1 MVGPAVLA
9 ATRVRCHQHLEALT
23 DGHGDGLARNSQ
35 SHFICPLPRS
45 HLPGTL
51 SISPAILCSC
61 SHASLLL
68 GGCPSHGHA
77 LALLP
82 HPRALQNPH
91 GSPDG
96 GRFSIPIPYLH
107 AEQVPGMGLCG
118 FAGWVLPKRC
128 CSRVLGT
135 KQEHT
140 VHTVLMPSMSHVVA
154 SYSRCPRRAGQ
165 GVGGFGIVVNVAA
178 PKRAARDQLI

>member
-9 ATRVRCHQHLEALT
+9 ATRVRCHRHLEALT

-96 GRFSIPIPYLH
+96 GHFSIPIPYLH

-118 FAGWVLPKRC
+118 VAGWGSSQKVLLPCAGHKARAHRPH
-128 CSRVLGT
+128 S
-135 KQEHT
+135 
-140 VHTVLMPSMSHVVA
+140 
-154 SYSRCPRRAGQ
+154 SYTINVPRRGFVQPLPPPGWAGGG
-165 GVGGFGIVVNVAA
+165 GV
-178 PKRAARDQLI
+178 RDRS